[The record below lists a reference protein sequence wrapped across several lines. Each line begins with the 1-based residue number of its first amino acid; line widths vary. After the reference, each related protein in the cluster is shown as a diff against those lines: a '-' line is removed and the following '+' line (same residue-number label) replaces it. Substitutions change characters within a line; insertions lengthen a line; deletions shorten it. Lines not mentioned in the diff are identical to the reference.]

1 MAGPAQ
7 PTLRA
12 FFAQAG
18 AAGTAPSPQPGEK
31 SFVRSAAR
39 PADTG
44 RRPPKRAR
52 TAAPPSNAPVY
63 TPLESQILEL
73 KRAHPGMVLL
83 IEVGYKFKFYGD
95 DAHLASQVLNIACF
109 REKNMDAAM
118 IPVPRMPVHV
128 KRLLALGHKVGIC
141 RQTETRALKAATE
154 NAHQPFARALTNVYT
169 ASTWIDDVAAPD
181 ASDEQVIVALVEAG
195 ESSAAHPRL
204 GLVAID
210 MASSN
215 ATYDAFDDDALL
227 TALETRLAHLAPK
240 EIVLAT
246 TLCERARRFVRQWA
260 GPHRRVEEVGACEA
274 PMPGLAEHL
283 HGEAL
288 AWASELPVDVQRAL
302 LLLLTHLCGFQLAS
316 ALTCPANF
324 ATFTERSSM
333 LLSGPTLA
341 HLDVLQNA
349 TDGTLSGSLL
359 WLLDECATA
368 MGRRLLRQ
376 WVRRPLLDTAQIA
389 ARAHAVDLMRER
401 RQPVLHR
408 AVALLTHLPD
418 VARGLVRITHGLV
431 DASEL
436 ATILLAFHRVTHEF
450 SELPPTGSA
459 LLDDALL
466 DLGAARDAVS
476 HFIAALDLP
485 RARKNDLPHLYK
497 DPARY
502 PAIQDMQA
510 TLQADD
516 EALQAHLLDL
526 RRTLHRPALQYTQ
539 VSGVDHLI
547 EVRSSEAAHVPADW
561 VRISATQRVVRFH
574 TPTIVQLLKQRER
587 HRESLAAVA
596 FAAFRDFQT
605 RVAKEYVPLRRVAQ
619 ALGVL
624 DAIFSLARV
633 ASRPG
638 YVRPTVHATST
649 EAGAQQLRLTQFRH
663 PMSEARLAHAYVP
676 NDLVLGGPNG
686 SGQAPRGVLLTGSN
700 MGGKSSTVRA
710 IALIVI
716 MAQIGA
722 FVPCRAAE
730 LTCFDA
736 VVTRMGAQ
744 DDLFHGKSTFMVEA
758 EDTARILRT
767 ATERTL
773 VVLDEFGRG
782 TSTFDGVAL
791 ADAVLRSLLE
801 RGARMPMLLFI
812 THYLSLTRWAHVYPM
827 QLCNMHMA
835 VRIANRNDEN
845 LDAADVVF
853 LHRLVAGPASQSF
866 GIHMAALAGIPSRV
880 TAQARSIASHAQNTH
895 TVAERRRISA
905 RFLQAVCNGQLQTA
919 WDLAHQMSVL

>member
-1 MAGPAQ
+1 MSGPAQ

-18 AAGTAPSPQPGEK
+18 AGATQSSEK
-31 SFVRSAAR
+31 PIKSAETSDA
-39 PADTG
+39 G

-52 TAAPPSNAPVY
+52 TSAHTSSTPTY
-63 TPLESQILEL
+63 TPLETQILEL

-83 IEVGYKFKFYGD
+83 IEVGYKFKFYGE
-95 DAHLASQVLNIACF
+95 DAHLASQALNIACF
-109 REKNMDAAM
+109 REKNLDAAM

-128 KRLLALGHKVGIC
+128 KRLLALGHKVGVC

-181 ASDEQVIVALVEAG
+181 ASDEQVLVALVESDAPN
-195 ESSAAHPRL
+195 AAHRHL
-204 GLVAID
+204 GLVAVD
-210 MASSN
+210 MASSS

-227 TALETRLAHLAPK
+227 ASLETRLAHLAPK
-240 EIVLAT
+240 EIVLAAN
-246 TLCERARRFVRQWA
+246 LGERTQRFVRHWA
-260 GPHRRVEEVGACEA
+260 GPHRRVEEAIVCEA

-288 AWASELPVDVQRAL
+288 AWAAELPLLVQRAL
-302 LLLLTHLCGFQLAS
+302 LLLLTHLCDFQLAS

-341 HLDVLQNA
+341 HLEVLQNA
-349 TDGTLSGSLL
+349 TDGTPSGSLL

-376 WVRRPLLDTAQIA
+376 WVRRPLLDAAQIA
-389 ARAHAVDLMRER
+389 ARAHAVDIMRER

-431 DASEL
+431 DPSEL
-436 ATILLAFHRVTHEF
+436 VTILLAFHRVTHEF

-459 LLDDALL
+459 LLDEALL
-466 DLGAARDAVS
+466 DLGTARDTVAPFVD
-476 HFIAALDLP
+476 ALDLV

-516 EALQAHLLDL
+516 EALHAHLLDL

-539 VSGVDHLI
+539 VSGIDHLI
-547 EVRSSEAAHVPADW
+547 EVRRAEAAHIPADW
-561 VRISATQRVVRFH
+561 LRISATQRVVRFH
-574 TPTIVQLLKQRER
+574 TPTIVQLQKQRER
-587 HRESLAAVA
+587 HRESLAAIA
-596 FAAFRDFQT
+596 LASFRDFVA
-605 RVAKEYVPLRRVAQ
+605 RVAEAYVPLRRVAQ

-624 DAIFSLARV
+624 DVITSLARV

-638 YVRPTVHATST
+638 YVRPTVHAPG
-649 EAGAQQLRLTQFRH
+649 EGPGAQQLHLTQFRH

-676 NDLVLGGPNG
+676 NDLALGRTGAIDH
-686 SGQAPRGVLLTGSN
+686 APRGVLLTGSN

-716 MAQIGA
+716 LAQIGA
-722 FVPCRAAE
+722 FVPCRAAQ

-736 VVTRMGAQ
+736 IATRMGAH
-744 DDLFHGKSTFMVEA
+744 DDVLHGKSTFMVEA
-758 EDTARILRT
+758 EDTARILRM

-812 THYLSLTRWAHVYPM
+812 THYLPLTRWAHVHPEH
-827 QLCNMHMA
+827 LCNMHMA
-835 VRIANRNDEN
+835 VRVADRGDES

-853 LHRLVAGPASQSF
+853 LHRLVPGAASHSF
-866 GIHMAALAGIPSRV
+866 GVHMAALAGLPPAV
-880 TAQARSIASHAQNTH
+880 TARARSIAAHTQTTH
-895 TVAERRRISA
+895 TRAERRRISA
-905 RFLQAVCNGQLQTA
+905 QFLQAARSGHVQTA
-919 WDLAHQMSVL
+919 WDLVNQMSVL

>member
-1 MAGPAQ
+1 MSGPAQ

-18 AAGTAPSPQPGEK
+18 AGASQSKGKPLQ
-31 SFVRSAAR
+31 SAAHSD
-39 PADTG
+39 ADC
-44 RRPPKRAR
+44 RPPKRAR
-52 TAAPPSNAPVY
+52 TSAPASSAPTY
-63 TPLESQILEL
+63 TPLETQILEL

-95 DAHLASQVLNIACF
+95 DAHLASRALNIACF
-109 REKNMDAAM
+109 REKNLDAAM

-128 KRLLALGHKVGIC
+128 KRLLALGHKVGVC
-141 RQTETRALKAATE
+141 RQTETRALKATTE

-181 ASDEQVIVALVEAG
+181 ASDEQVLVALVE
-195 ESSAAHPRL
+195 SDPPNVTHPHL
-204 GLVAID
+204 GLVAVD

-215 ATYDAFDDDALL
+215 ATYDAFDDDALS

-240 EIVLAT
+240 EIVLAAN
-246 TLCERARRFVRQWA
+246 LGERTGRFVRNWA
-260 GPHRRVEEVGACEA
+260 GPHRRVEEACVCEA

-283 HGEAL
+283 HGMAL
-288 AWASELPVDVQRAL
+288 AWAAELPLLVQRAL

-316 ALTCPANF
+316 ALTIPANF
-324 ATFTERSSM
+324 VTFTERSSM

-341 HLDVLQNA
+341 HLEILQNA
-349 TDGTLSGSLL
+349 TDGTPAGSLL

-376 WVRRPLLDTAQIA
+376 WVRRPLLDATQIA
-389 ARAHAVDLMRER
+389 ARAHAVDIMRER

-436 ATILLAFHRVTHEF
+436 VTILLAFHRVTHEF

-459 LLDDALL
+459 LLDDVLL
-466 DLGAARDAVS
+466 DLGAARDNVAPLVD
-476 HFIAALDLP
+476 ALDLV
-485 RARKNDLPHLYK
+485 RARKNDLPHLFK

-510 TLQADD
+510 MLQADE
-516 EALQAHLLDL
+516 EALNTHLMDL
-526 RRTLHRPALQYTQ
+526 RRSLHRPALQYSQ
-539 VSGVDHLI
+539 VSGIDHLI
-547 EVRSSEAAHVPADW
+547 EVRRAEAAHVPADW
-561 VRISATQRVVRFH
+561 LRISATQRVVRFH
-574 TPTIVQLLKQRER
+574 TPTIVQLQKQREQ
-587 HRESLAAVA
+587 HRESLAAIA
-596 FAAFRDFQT
+596 LASFRDF
-605 RVAKEYVPLRRVAQ
+605 VANAAEAYVPLRRVAQ

-624 DAIFSLARV
+624 DAITSLARV

-638 YVRPTVHATST
+638 YVRPTVRAPGMG
-649 EAGAQQLRLTQFRH
+649 AGAQQLHLTWFRH
-663 PMSEARLAHAYVP
+663 PMSEACLAHAYVP
-676 NDLVLGGPNG
+676 NDLALGST
-686 SGQAPRGVLLTGSN
+686 SGGDRAPRGVLLTGSN

-716 MAQIGA
+716 LAQIGA
-722 FVPCRAAE
+722 FVPCRAAQ

-736 VVTRMGAQ
+736 IATRMGAQ
-744 DDLFHGKSTFMVEA
+744 DDVIHGKSTFMVEA

-812 THYLSLTRWAHVYPM
+812 THYLSLTRWAHVYPEY
-827 QLCNMHMA
+827 LCNMHMA
-835 VRIANRNDEN
+835 VRVADRDDEN
-845 LDAADVVF
+845 LDATDVVF
-853 LHRLVAGPASQSF
+853 LHRLVPGAASHSF
-866 GIHMAALAGIPSRV
+866 GVHMAALAGLPPAV
-880 TAQARSIASHAQNTH
+880 TSKARSIASHARTTH
-895 TVAERRRISA
+895 THAERRRISA
-905 RFLQAVCNGQLQTA
+905 QFLQAMRSGDVQTA
-919 WDLAHQMSVL
+919 WDLAYQMSVL